1 MKGKKAMKRVV
12 FRFIE
17 GMEPNHMNIPGD
29 CIDMRDGFIFVW
41 DGENVVAI
49 VRQDIVNYV
58 CISERKD

>member
-1 MKGKKAMKRVV
+1 
-12 FRFIE
+12 
-17 GMEPNHMNIPGD
+17 MNIPGD